1 MDNTTGEDQ
10 SSGNS
15 PLSEL
20 VGEGKKYKTVEDLA
34 KSRVEAD
41 NFIEQL
47 KREKAEIEQ
56 RMTNLQVDAE
66 KARQTTSTPAPKT
79 SEQVSSENLQALID
93 KRIGEHEHS
102 RIQSNN
108 LDDAKNYLVQNFG
121 SDAEGML
128 ERQAKEMGVTKDYLF
143 GIASDSPS
151 LFKRMFPSKAPM
163 TQNTTSGTQNTE
175 TAELQ
180 TNTQQ
185 PSGWDELREQRKKM
199 GAGKFYNEP
208 SNFQKLVAAKKA
220 ELQKAAR

>member
-1 MDNTTGEDQ
+1 MDNTNGEDQ
-10 SSGNS
+10 S
-15 PLSEL
+15 PLDQL

-34 KSRVEAD
+34 KARIEAD

-47 KREKAEIEQ
+47 KREKAEVEQ
-56 RMTNLQVDAE
+56 RLTDLRVDAE

-93 KRIGEHEHS
+93 KRIGEYEHS

-108 LDDAKNYLVQNFG
+108 LNDAKNYLVQNFG

-128 ERQAKEMGVTKDYLF
+128 EKQAKEMGVTKDYLF

-163 TQNTTSGTQNTE
+163 TQNITSGTQNTE
-175 TAELQ
+175 AAELQ
-180 TNTQQ
+180 TNVQQ
-185 PSGWDELREQRKKM
+185 SNSWDDLREQRKKM
-199 GAGKFYNEP
+199 GTGKFYNDT